1 MAKMTGKESS
11 DLPVTTMLLILE
23 FGLLR
28 TLPESSS
35 SDPLYK
41 NKSNIRHL

>member
-1 MAKMTGKESS
+1 MP
-11 DLPVTTMLLILE
+11 LMLEL
-23 FGLLR
+23 GLLR

-41 NKSNIRHL
+41 NKNKFLCLKSAQLFKPVSDILAIL